1 MATSKDTSLI
11 HSSFAE
17 VRLRVKEAENSS
29 TEAEQTAQR
38 PVRTKDGVPA
48 NPGKQEQQKSRGC
61 TEFKITELTREEFT
75 SKELARKLAKAKGQ
89 HRNLIE
95 SNRRLVEV
103 ARINFDFLANMSH
116 ELRAPLNAV
125 IGFSEVLQ
133 DQTFGAINEKQK
145 EYVSGILSSGRRLLT
160 LIDDILDLST
170 LESGRMTLELSDFS
184 LHESLHDSMM
194 MLKEKAFKNGIA
206 LHLDFDPQAD
216 VSLSADQRKLK
227 RIMFN
232 LLSNAVRFTP
242 AGGAVQ
248 VSAVTV
254 GDFIEITVADT
265 GTGIKVEDI
274 PKLFQTP
281 TLPESADQTDSI
293 EYEGVGLGL
302 VMSRHLVE
310 LHGGRIWVKSYFGMG
325 SRFTFSLP
333 LTRAAS
339 IAASADRAKHR
350 DEIGHTVLLIEDEL
364 LTLAATENALQDK
377 GYRVQRARDGEEGIK
392 MAQLNPPA
400 LIVLDLLL
408 PGINGF
414 EVVDRLRN
422 DPVAGKV
429 PVLILTSMRVSSADR
444 ARLAGAV
451 WRIAEKGSLSTHDFI
466 ALVEAAV
473 GSE

>member
-1 MATSKDTSLI
+1 MTTSKDKSLI
-11 HSSFAE
+11 QRSFAE
-17 VRLRVKEAENSS
+17 VRLRVKEPDINPP
-29 TEAEQTAQR
+29 EAKKTAQR
-38 PVRTKDGVPA
+38 LHRTEDEVLV
-48 NPGKQEQQKSRGC
+48 NPGKKEQQKSQDC
-61 TEFKITELTREEFT
+61 PEFNVTELTQEEFT
-75 SKELARKLAKAKGQ
+75 SKELARKLAKAQQQ
-89 HRNLIE
+89 HRILVE

-103 ARINFDFLANMSH
+103 SRINFDFLANMSH

-133 DQTFGAINEKQK
+133 EQTFGQINEQQK

-170 LESGRMTLELSDFS
+170 LESGRMTLELSNFS
-184 LHESLHDSMM
+184 LHESLHDSLM
-194 MLKEKAFKNGIA
+194 MLKEKAFKNRIA
-206 LHLDFDPQAD
+206 LHLDLDAQAD
-216 VSLSADQRKLK
+216 VSISADQRKLK
-227 RIMFN
+227 RVMFN

-242 AGGAVQ
+242 AGGSVQ
-248 VSAVTV
+248 VSAITV

-265 GTGIKVEDI
+265 GAGIKVEDI
-274 PKLFQTP
+274 PKLFQAP
-281 TLPESADQTDSI
+281 TLPESAGQTDSI
-293 EYEGVGLGL
+293 DYEGVGLGL

-333 LTRAAS
+333 LTQAEP
-339 IAASADRAKHR
+339 IAASADRAKHSNESGR
-350 DEIGHTVLLIEDEL
+350 TVLLIEDEL
-364 LTLAATENALQDK
+364 LTLAATENTLQDK
-377 GYRVQRARDGEEGIK
+377 GYRVQRARDGEEGIR

-429 PVLILTSMRVSSADR
+429 PVLILTSMRISSADR

-451 WRIAEKGSLSTHDFI
+451 WRIAEKSSLSTHEFI
-466 ALVEAAV
+466 TLVEAAV

>member
-1 MATSKDTSLI
+1 MAANKDMSLI
-11 HSSFAE
+11 HSRFAE
-17 VRLRVKEAENSS
+17 VRLRTQEAETDPSEVKK
-29 TEAEQTAQR
+29 TPQKLARQEDGT
-38 PVRTKDGVPA
+38 PV
-48 NPGKQEQQKSRGC
+48 NPGQKEQQKSQGGP
-61 TEFKITELTREEFT
+61 EFNITELTKEEFT

-89 HRNLIE
+89 HRNLVE
-95 SNRRLVEV
+95 SNRRLAEV
-103 ARINFDFLANMSH
+103 SRVNFDFLANMSH

-125 IGFSEVLQ
+125 IGFSEILQ
-133 DQTFGAINEKQK
+133 DQTFGQINEKQK
-145 EYVSGILSSGRRLLT
+145 EYVSGILSGGRRLLT

-170 LESGRMTLELSDFS
+170 LESGRMTLELSDFP
-184 LHESLHDSMM
+184 LHESLHDSLL

-206 LHLDFDPQAD
+206 LHLDLDTQSD
-216 VSLSADQRKLK
+216 VSISADQRKLK

-248 VSAVTV
+248 VSAITV

-265 GTGIKVEDI
+265 GVGIKVEDI

-281 TLPESADQTDSI
+281 TLPEAAGQSDSI

-333 LTRAAS
+333 LTRAEP
-339 IAASADRAKHR
+339 IGAAADNAEHR
-350 DEIGHTVLLIEDEL
+350 EESGHTVLLIEDEL
-364 LTLAATENALQDK
+364 LTLAATENTLKDK
-377 GYRVQRARDGEEGIK
+377 GYRVLRARDGEEGLK
-392 MAQLNPPA
+392 MARSNPPA

-414 EVVDRLRN
+414 EVVDRLRH
-422 DPVAGKV
+422 DPLAGKV
-429 PVLILTSMRVSSADR
+429 PILILTSMRISSADR

-451 WRIAEKGSLSTHDFI
+451 WRIAEKGSLSTHEFI
-466 ALVEAAV
+466 TLVEAAV
-473 GSE
+473 DSK

>member
-1 MATSKDTSLI
+1 MPTSKDMSLI

-17 VRLRVKEAENSS
+17 VRLRVNEAESS
-29 TEAEQTAQR
+29 PPEAEQTGHIPTRAEDGA
-38 PVRTKDGVPA
+38 PV
-48 NPGKQEQQKSRGC
+48 NPGKKEQQKSPVGP
-61 TEFKITELTREEFT
+61 EFNVTELTREEFT
-75 SKELARKLAKAKGQ
+75 SKELARKLAKAKA
-89 HRNLIE
+89 HNRDLIE

-103 ARINFDFLANMSH
+103 SRINFDFLANMSH
-116 ELRAPLNAV
+116 ELRAPLNSV

-133 DQTFGAINEKQK
+133 DQTLGQINEKQK
-145 EYVSGILSSGRRLLT
+145 EYISGILSSGRRLLT

-170 LESGRMTLELSDFS
+170 FESGRMTLELSIFP
-184 LHESLHDSMM
+184 LHESLYDSLM
-194 MLKEKAFKNGIA
+194 MLKEKAFKKGIA
-206 LHLDFDPQAD
+206 LHLDLDAQAD
-216 VSLSADQRKLK
+216 VSILADQRKLK

-248 VSAVTV
+248 VSAATV
-254 GDFIEITVADT
+254 GDFVEITVADT
-265 GTGIKVEDI
+265 GKGIKVEDI

-281 TLPESADQTDSI
+281 TQPESAGQTDSI

-333 LTRAAS
+333 LTRAVPT
-339 IAASADRAKHR
+339 AASADHAKNR
-350 DEIGHTVLLIEDEL
+350 DEIGHTVLLIEDEP
-364 LTLAATENALQDK
+364 LTLAATENTLRDK

-392 MAQLNPPA
+392 MAQSNPPA

-429 PVLILTSMRVSSADR
+429 PILILTSMRISSADR
-444 ARLAGAV
+444 ARLIGAV
-451 WRIAEKGSLSTHDFI
+451 WRITEKSNLSTHEFI
-466 ALVEAAV
+466 TLVEAAV